1 LQNSF
6 EGIGFEIFNMRVYIK
21 GDVIKLY
28 DKEEHNEIS
37 ILRNK
42 WKVFVKMLIMS
53 YKTNREKSIVNHGIY
68 LEKIKNNIEIRSFS
82 NGPVKIPCEE
92 KKFKAWLKM
101 FIKLVEEEQ
110 GIDKENSI
118 LRKKRNK

>member
-1 LQNSF
+1 MQNSF
-6 EGIGFEIFNMRVYIK
+6 DGVGFEIFNTRVSIV
-21 GDVIKLY
+21 GGVVKLY
-28 DKEEHNEIS
+28 DKEEDSTID
-37 ILRNK
+37 ILKNK
-42 WKVFVKMLIMS
+42 WAVFVKMLIMA
-53 YKTNREKSIVNHGIY
+53 YKMNKEKSIVDHGIY
-68 LEKIKNNIEIRSFS
+68 LAKIKNNIEIRSFS
-82 NGPVKIPCEE
+82 NGPIKIPCEE